1 MIFYQY
7 TTSTVS
13 IDNIMDTIMKGTPS
27 SSIID
32 LHFYG
37 SPNVNSLEDALFVID
52 KKRQNLINPYQH
64 SFLVIEP
71 IFFSNPSRNSAL
83 RTSNDL
89 EEALNTYFKNDLYI
103 LSLVYLD
110 NQKNM
115 HSIVVLSDIEISLP
129 ESTQNRLTADILY
142 DIILSSFPDANIDSI
157 NYDSIYVFNGKDT
170 DLEYD
175 GVVHLKFRLEN

>member
-7 TTSTVS
+7 TTSAVS
-13 IDNIMDTIMKGTPS
+13 VDNIMDTIMKGTPS
-27 SSIID
+27 SSIIN

-37 SPNVNSLEDALFVID
+37 APDVNSLEDALFVID
-52 KKRQNLINPYQH
+52 KKRQNLINPHQH

-71 IFFSNPSRNSAL
+71 IIYNNSTLNSAIQ
-83 RTSNDL
+83 TSANL
-89 EEALNTYFKNDLYI
+89 AEALNTYFKNDLYI
-103 LSLVYLD
+103 LSLIYVD

-129 ESTQNRLTADILY
+129 ESTQNRLTADMLY
-142 DIILSSFPDANIDSI
+142 DIISSAFLDSNIGSI
-157 NYDSIYVFNGKDT
+157 NYDSIYVFNGEDA

-175 GVVHLKFRLEN
+175 GVVHLKFHLEN